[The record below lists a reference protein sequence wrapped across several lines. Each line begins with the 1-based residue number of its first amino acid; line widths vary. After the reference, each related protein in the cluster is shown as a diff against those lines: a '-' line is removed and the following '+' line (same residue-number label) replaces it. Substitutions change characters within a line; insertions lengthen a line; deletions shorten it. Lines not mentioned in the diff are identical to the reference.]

1 MDACA
6 ANAHRVII
14 VTDMPS
20 RGLRRHASS
29 GVGKRCAANVEEA
42 YKMAALNLPVEN
54 KTFLKQRLA
63 RLAHKLHIRTTLP
76 AFHMIGETKMRP
88 LRVLLSNVR
97 IKFGVAAAIVGVLGL
112 VAAPL
117 ANATPVSF
125 YNDAATPTTVRYTL
139 GCGSAS
145 GSCSGLLEVL
155 ESESPYS
162 FDSSVGDLFS
172 LGSSGIG
179 TETSFVKTA
188 TGQNFA
194 TGTQVDGSGSNHEF
208 STSAEYFLIKTG
220 QGGGPPYALIHNL
233 SGSSLDLYFEAQT
246 TGTGFS
252 HFTEFGPGTTTAVPE
267 PKALGMLGFGVL
279 LVGVFAGLRRRYS

>member
-1 MDACA
+1 
-6 ANAHRVII
+6 
-14 VTDMPS
+14 
-20 RGLRRHASS
+20 
-29 GVGKRCAANVEEA
+29 
-42 YKMAALNLPVEN
+42 
-54 KTFLKQRLA
+54 
-63 RLAHKLHIRTTLP
+63 
-76 AFHMIGETKMRP
+76 MRP
-88 LRVLLSNVR
+88 LRALLSNVR
-97 IKFGVAAAIVGVLGL
+97 IKLGIAAAMVGVFGL

-125 YNDAATPTTVRYTL
+125 YNDAATHDTLRYTL
-139 GCGSAS
+139 GCGSAT

-155 ESESPYS
+155 ESEAPSYS

-179 TETSFVKTA
+179 TETSFVNAA
-188 TGQNFA
+188 TGNSFA
-194 TGTQVDGSGSNHEF
+194 TGSQIDGSGNSHEF

-233 SGSSLDLYFEAQT
+233 SGSSLDLYFQAQA

-252 HFTEFGPGTTTAVPE
+252 HFTEFGPGATTAVPE
-267 PKALGMLGFGVL
+267 PKALGMLGFGLL